1 MKNTRKI
8 SRLKNFRGGGT
19 HFLVSRSRRLWLS
32 LIAFLFSTVLVFCAF
47 FVPLKNNKSA
57 KAYKTSAMPAS
68 IGSITFS
75 DYADK
80 ETVFDAVVLKKL
92 YGKILG
98 QTTASYQDLATA
110 ISGGY
115 KNFANF
121 GDIVLEFGGQKWA
134 VTYVTEANSGDI
146 AATLILADNTDERMQ
161 WNVYTSGTNVDYPSN
176 MYSSSQIRVKAL
188 NAGGDNGTHAYNSS
202 SDGSAKFSNDGTNL
216 TTVSRNDRVN
226 NRWSAFTLSSDI
238 IGKKSLT
245 DYILQPKFLDYQSNE
260 NYMNI
265 YNADASTTAS
275 ANGCYLTPNEA
286 YGIPEPNNSKAG
298 SNRWYID
305 SAVNDNYGGDTS
317 TGQST
322 NNKIGYS
329 DWQHD
334 YLWLPSIAEIG
345 TPSLLLGRAVNSLWG
360 IPSNRG
366 PNSSIRAGTNDYWL
380 RNGTGVISTV
390 FYMETYM
397 TSLNDC
403 GTISTLDVN
412 YSYGGNI
419 GLKYRPCLHLNL
431 TASES
436 ASKVKAPTADTTEF
450 AYDGGTKTYTPEG
463 FDSNVMNISG
473 NTAVDV
479 GKTTVSVSL
488 KSGYVWSDGATE
500 ADGVTPKVYT
510 FDFEIGKGTPIVN
523 PKYDPVNKRYPAL
536 GLPTLTNTGTAGT
549 FTWKEGQTPT
559 VGTNNYAYVFT
570 PTDTDKWKTYDG
582 TISITYVQP
591 TVKSL
596 SISVKSGSKIYDVF
610 TAEELNDYLTVVA
623 TYDDNTTHTL
633 ISSEFTVTITTN
645 NGKLTA
651 DGTNEIYVEETISSS
666 NNVGDSFSIP
676 SVEASKIDSFVL
688 VKLSATSFTYP
699 VTADDIKDALSQ
711 VKVKWNY
718 NPSTAVDL
726 TDYDML
732 EVVGTLDAGNQS
744 LKLKC
749 GDVESSAFSV
759 TIAKGDF
766 DIKATLDGDT
776 VAYDG
781 NSHGLEVVWQEEIDG
796 VTAEYLYV
804 GDGYSDSAAPVNA
817 GEYTVTVS
825 FTHDN
830 PNYNA
835 VTATLT
841 ATLTIEQ
848 ADYPD
853 ADKITF
859 ADATKTYGGQ
869 HSIVA
874 ENVPSGVKVVYVYD
888 GNEQET
894 PFVFSDLSE
903 SGYEVEAKFVFVDAA
918 DAVNY
923 KAIPSKTAKLI
934 ITNKT
939 LYLKDDLTVSGNG
952 VTVDG
957 NQLSATYNGEE
968 FTLSAVGKVKDK
980 DGAEVTSRY
989 TTELKATENGAEVSE
1004 IKDAGTYE
1012 ITVAYTMPAEGA
1024 YIDYEQSFEIKY
1036 TLTVGKADFV
1046 PEDNGIVFN
1055 NKSVSY
1061 DGQAHSIELE
1071 GELPE
1076 WITVSYDG
1084 NGQTEAGTYTITAKF
1099 SHSNPNYNAVADV
1112 TATLTIGAGVYVP
1125 EFTFVDKTSE
1135 YNGKSQT
1142 ISLTGEVP
1150 EWLTVGFYLNG
1161 EEFVGVT
1168 EIGEYEITAKFTH
1181 VNSAYGPVADMTA
1194 KLIIVKAKISAPKF
1208 TGTYSYTGTGI
1219 IVKSSDFESFDSA
1232 VLKLETSKGTG
1243 AGEYKAQFT
1252 LLDTEHYEWAEEGA
1266 GETVW
1271 NIDKAKITATKTSGR
1286 LPEYSSETYKG
1297 EFGQIVNYKYYT
1309 DETCSE
1315 EVHPDDLE
1323 ENKEYFVKA
1332 VLTDEDNFEI
1342 DENAVTYFELGFK
1355 HSIGEAEQKSN
1366 FFKDNWMWLAIGA
1379 GALLLL
1385 LILILALT
1393 RRRAHAD
1400 GYDDYDYADD
1410 EDEDDEEDYDD
1421 EYDDYEDDDY

>member
-1 MKNTRKI
+1 MPFNGDKKA
-8 SRLKNFRGGGT
+8 S
-19 HFLVSRSRRLWLS
+19 
-32 LIAFLFSTVLVFCAF
+32 AY
-47 FVPLKNNKSA
+47 FVNES
-57 KAYKTSAMPAS
+57 PAS
-68 IGSITFS
+68 IGSVTFS

-80 ETVFDAVVLKKL
+80 ETVFDATVLKKL

-98 QTTASYQDLATA
+98 RTTASYQDLAAA

-115 KNFANF
+115 KNYGQF
-121 GDIVLEFGGQKWA
+121 GDIVLEFGGYKWA
-134 VTYVTEANSGDI
+134 VTYVTESNNGNI
-146 AATLILADNTDERMQ
+146 AATLILSENIPLEPYEWNTY
-161 WNVYTSGTNVDYPSN
+161 NSGSAADYPAN
-176 MYSSSQIRVKAL
+176 MYSSSKIRVQTL
-188 NAGGDNGTHAYNSS
+188 NAGGDDGAFAYNSS
-202 SDGSAKFSNDGTNL
+202 GDGSSKYAISYNTL

-226 NRWSAFTLSSDI
+226 NRWSAFTLSDEVV
-238 IGKKSLT
+238 GKKSLT
-245 DYILQPKFLDYQSNE
+245 DYILQPKFIDYQSDE
-260 NYMNI
+260 NVLNI
-265 YNADASTTAS
+265 YNALNGTSTDEGGNLS
-275 ANGCYLTPNEA
+275 PNEA
-286 YGIPEPNNSKAG
+286 YGIPAPNNSIAG
-298 SNRWYID
+298 PARWYISTD
-305 SAVNDNYGGDTS
+305 GTNLNYGGDTS
-317 TGQST
+317 TGQTT
-322 NNKIGYS
+322 NTKTGYS
-329 DWQHD
+329 DWQYD
-334 YLWLPSIAEIG
+334 YLWLASTSEIG
-345 TPSLLLGRAVNSLWG
+345 TPNFGSISNKAVNGIWG
-360 IPSNRG
+360 I
-366 PNSSIRAGTNDYWL
+366 NSGRDEHTRIRAASDHYWL
-380 RNGTGVISTV
+380 RSGGIGNVENAIYIRGSSGSDTHDSGDATPTNVTV
-390 FYMETYM
+390 TCK
-397 TSLNDC
+397 L
-403 GTISTLDVN
+403 
-412 YSYGGNI
+412 
-419 GLKYRPCLHLNL
+419 RPCLHLNL

-500 ADGVTPKVYT
+500 ADGVTPKIYT

-610 TAEELNDYLTVVA
+610 TAEVLNDYLTVVA

-796 VTAEYLYV
+796 GTAEYHYV

-825 FTHDN
+825 FTHEN

-939 LYLKDDLTVSGNG
+939 LYLKDNLTVSGDG

-980 DGAEVTSRY
+980 DGAEVTSSY
-989 TTELKATENGAEVSE
+989 TAEIKVTKNGAEVSE
-1004 IKDAGTYE
+1004 IKDAGSYE
-1012 ITVAYTMPAEGA
+1012 ITVVYTMPAEGA
-1024 YIDYEQSFEIKY
+1024 YADYEQSFEIKY
-1036 TLTVGKADFV
+1036 TLTVEKADFV
-1046 PEDNGIVFN
+1046 LD
-1055 NKSVSY
+1055 
-1061 DGQAHSIELE
+1061 
-1071 GELPE
+1071 
-1076 WITVSYDG
+1076 
-1084 NGQTEAGTYTITAKF
+1084 
-1099 SHSNPNYNAVADV
+1099 
-1112 TATLTIGAGVYVP
+1112 
-1125 EFTFVDKTSE
+1125 FTFVDKTVE
-1135 YNGKSQT
+1135 YNSKNQT
-1142 ISLTGEVP
+1142 IAVTGEVP
-1150 EWLTVGFYLNG
+1150 EWLTVEYFLGG
-1161 EEFVGVT
+1161 EKFDGEK

-1181 VNSAYGPVADMTA
+1181 ENSAYEPIADMTA

-1208 TGTYSYTGTGI
+1208 TGMYSYTGTGI

-1271 NIDKAKITATKTSGR
+1271 QINKAKISATKTSGR

>member
-1 MKNTRKI
+1 MKNIRKI

-57 KAYKTSAMPAS
+57 KAYKTSAMPTS

-80 ETVFDAVVLKKL
+80 ETVFDAAVLKKL

-115 KNFANF
+115 KNYGQF

-226 NRWSAFTLSSDI
+226 NRWSAFTLSSDV

-245 DYILQPKFLDYQSNE
+245 DYILQPKFLDYQSSE

-275 ANGCYLTPNEA
+275 THTFYLTPNEA

-305 SAVNDNYGGDTS
+305 SAVNDNYGGDTT
-317 TGQST
+317 TGQAT
-322 NNKIGYS
+322 NIKQGYT
-329 DWQHD
+329 DWKHD

-500 ADGVTPKVYT
+500 ADGVTPKIYT

-804 GDGYSDSAAPVNA
+804 GDGYSDIAAPVNA

-825 FTHDN
+825 FTHEN

-903 SGYEVEAKFVFVDAA
+903 SGYEVEAKFVFVDVA

-939 LYLKDDLTVSGNG
+939 LYLKDDLTVSGDG

-980 DGAEVTSRY
+980 DGAEVTSSY
-989 TTELKATENGAEVSE
+989 TAEIKVTKNGAEVSE
-1004 IKDAGTYE
+1004 IKDAGSYE
-1012 ITVAYTMPAEGA
+1012 ITVVYTMPAEGA
-1024 YIDYEQSFEIKY
+1024 YADYEQSFEIKY
-1036 TLTVGKADFV
+1036 TLTVEKADFV
-1046 PEDNGIVFN
+1046 LD
-1055 NKSVSY
+1055 
-1061 DGQAHSIELE
+1061 
-1071 GELPE
+1071 
-1076 WITVSYDG
+1076 
-1084 NGQTEAGTYTITAKF
+1084 
-1099 SHSNPNYNAVADV
+1099 
-1112 TATLTIGAGVYVP
+1112 
-1125 EFTFVDKTSE
+1125 FTFVDKTVE
-1135 YNGKSQT
+1135 YNSKNQT
-1142 ISLTGEVP
+1142 IAVTGEVP
-1150 EWLTVGFYLNG
+1150 EWLTVEYFLGG
-1161 EEFVGVT
+1161 EKFDGEK

-1181 VNSAYGPVADMTA
+1181 ENSAYDPIADMTA

-1208 TGTYSYTGTGI
+1208 TGMYSYTGTGI

-1332 VLTDEDNFEI
+1332 VLTDGDNFEI

>member
-8 SRLKNFRGGGT
+8 FRLKNFRGGGT

-32 LIAFLFSTVLVFCAF
+32 LIVFLFSTVLVFCAF

-57 KAYKTSAMPAS
+57 KAYKTSAMPTS

-80 ETVFDAVVLKKL
+80 ETVFDAAVLKKL

-98 QTTASYQDLATA
+98 QTTASYQDLAAA

-115 KNFANF
+115 KNYGQF

-275 ANGCYLTPNEA
+275 ASGCYLTPNEA

-366 PNSSIRAGTNDYWL
+366 PNSSIRAGTNNYWL

-500 ADGVTPKVYT
+500 ADGVTPKIYT

-804 GDGYSDSAAPVNA
+804 GDGYSDIAAPVNA

-825 FTHDN
+825 FTHEN

-903 SGYEVEAKFVFVDAA
+903 SGYEVEAKFVFVDVA

-939 LYLKDDLTVSGNG
+939 LYLKDDLTVSGDG

-980 DGAEVTSRY
+980 DGAEVTSSY
-989 TTELKATENGAEVSE
+989 TAEIKVTKNGAEVSE
-1004 IKDAGTYE
+1004 IKDAGSYE
-1012 ITVAYTMPAEGA
+1012 ITVVYTMPAEGA
-1024 YIDYEQSFEIKY
+1024 YADYEQSFEIKY
-1036 TLTVGKADFV
+1036 TLTVEKADFV
-1046 PEDNGIVFN
+1046 LD
-1055 NKSVSY
+1055 
-1061 DGQAHSIELE
+1061 
-1071 GELPE
+1071 
-1076 WITVSYDG
+1076 
-1084 NGQTEAGTYTITAKF
+1084 
-1099 SHSNPNYNAVADV
+1099 
-1112 TATLTIGAGVYVP
+1112 
-1125 EFTFVDKTSE
+1125 FTFVDKTVE
-1135 YNGKSQT
+1135 YNSKNQT
-1142 ISLTGEVP
+1142 IAVTGEVP
-1150 EWLTVGFYLNG
+1150 EWLTVEYFLGG
-1161 EEFVGVT
+1161 EKFDGEK

-1181 VNSAYGPVADMTA
+1181 ENSAYDPIADMTA

-1208 TGTYSYTGTGI
+1208 TGMYSYTGTGI

-1332 VLTDEDNFEI
+1332 VLTDGDNFEI

>member
-32 LIAFLFSTVLVFCAF
+32 LIVFLFSTVLVFCAF

-57 KAYKTSAMPAS
+57 KAYKTSAMPTS

-80 ETVFDAVVLKKL
+80 ETVFDAAVLKKL

-98 QTTASYQDLATA
+98 QTTASYQDLAAA

-115 KNFANF
+115 KNYGQF

-275 ANGCYLTPNEA
+275 ASGCYLTPNEA

-500 ADGVTPKVYT
+500 ADGVTPKIYT

-804 GDGYSDSAAPVNA
+804 GDGYSDIAAPVNA

-825 FTHDN
+825 FTHEN

-903 SGYEVEAKFVFVDAA
+903 SGYEVEAKFVFVDVA

-939 LYLKDDLTVSGNG
+939 LYLKDDLTVSGDG

-980 DGAEVTSRY
+980 DGAEVTSSY
-989 TTELKATENGAEVSE
+989 TAEIKVTKNGAEVSE
-1004 IKDAGTYE
+1004 IKDAGSYE
-1012 ITVAYTMPAEGA
+1012 ITVVYTMPAEGA
-1024 YIDYEQSFEIKY
+1024 YADYEQSFEIKY
-1036 TLTVGKADFV
+1036 TLTVEKADFV
-1046 PEDNGIVFN
+1046 LD
-1055 NKSVSY
+1055 
-1061 DGQAHSIELE
+1061 
-1071 GELPE
+1071 
-1076 WITVSYDG
+1076 
-1084 NGQTEAGTYTITAKF
+1084 
-1099 SHSNPNYNAVADV
+1099 
-1112 TATLTIGAGVYVP
+1112 
-1125 EFTFVDKTSE
+1125 FTFVDKTVE
-1135 YNGKSQT
+1135 YNSKNQT
-1142 ISLTGEVP
+1142 IAVTGEVP
-1150 EWLTVGFYLNG
+1150 EWLTVEYFLGG
-1161 EEFVGVT
+1161 EKFDGEK

-1181 VNSAYGPVADMTA
+1181 ENSAYDPIADMTA

-1208 TGTYSYTGTGI
+1208 TGMYSYTGTGI

-1332 VLTDEDNFEI
+1332 VLTDGDNFEI

>member
-1 MKNTRKI
+1 MKNIRKI

-47 FVPLKNNKSA
+47 FVPFNGDKKASA
-57 KAYKTSAMPAS
+57 YFVNESPAS
-68 IGSITFS
+68 IGSVTFS

-80 ETVFDAVVLKKL
+80 ETVFDATVLKKL

-98 QTTASYQDLATA
+98 RTTASYQDLAAA

-115 KNFANF
+115 KNYGQF
-121 GDIVLEFGGQKWA
+121 GDIVLEFGGYKWA
-134 VTYVTEANSGDI
+134 VTYVTESNNGNI
-146 AATLILADNTDERMQ
+146 AATLILSENIPLEPYEWNTY
-161 WNVYTSGTNVDYPSN
+161 NSGSAADYPAN
-176 MYSSSQIRVKAL
+176 MYSSSKIRVQTL
-188 NAGGDNGTHAYNSS
+188 NAGGDDGAFAYNSS
-202 SDGSAKFSNDGTNL
+202 GDGSSKYAISYNTL

-226 NRWSAFTLSSDI
+226 NRWSAFTLSDEVV
-238 IGKKSLT
+238 GKKSLT
-245 DYILQPKFLDYQSNE
+245 DYILQPKFIDYQSDE
-260 NYMNI
+260 NVLNI
-265 YNADASTTAS
+265 YNALNGTSTDEGGNLS
-275 ANGCYLTPNEA
+275 PNEA
-286 YGIPEPNNSKAG
+286 YGIPAPNNSIAG
-298 SNRWYID
+298 PARWYISTD
-305 SAVNDNYGGDTS
+305 GTNLNYGGDTS
-317 TGQST
+317 TGQTT
-322 NNKIGYS
+322 NTKTGYS
-329 DWQHD
+329 DWQYD
-334 YLWLPSIAEIG
+334 YLWLASTSEIG
-345 TPSLLLGRAVNSLWG
+345 TPNFGSISNKAVNGIWG
-360 IPSNRG
+360 I
-366 PNSSIRAGTNDYWL
+366 NSGRDEHTRIRAASDHYWL
-380 RNGTGVISTV
+380 RSGGIGNVENAIYIRGSSGSDTHDSGDATPTNVTV
-390 FYMETYM
+390 TCK
-397 TSLNDC
+397 L
-403 GTISTLDVN
+403 
-412 YSYGGNI
+412 
-419 GLKYRPCLHLNL
+419 RPCLHLNL

-500 ADGVTPKVYT
+500 ADGVTPKIYT

-825 FTHDN
+825 FTHEN

-903 SGYEVEAKFVFVDAA
+903 SGYEVEAKFVFVDAT
-918 DAVNY
+918 DAINY

-939 LYLKDDLTVSGNG
+939 LYLKDDLTVSGDG

-957 NQLSATYNGEE
+957 NQLSATFNGEE

-980 DGAEVTSRY
+980 DGAEVTSSY
-989 TTELKATENGAEVSE
+989 TAEIKVTKNGAEVSE
-1004 IKDAGTYE
+1004 IKDAGSYE

-1024 YIDYEQSFEIKY
+1024 YADYEQSFEIKY
-1036 TLTVGKADFV
+1036 TLTVEKADFV

-1055 NKSVSY
+1055 NKSVPY

-1150 EWLTVGFYLNG
+1150 EWLTVEFYLNG

-1181 VNSAYGPVADMTA
+1181 GNSAYGPVTDMTA

-1332 VLTDEDNFEI
+1332 VLTDGDNFEI

>member
-1 MKNTRKI
+1 
-8 SRLKNFRGGGT
+8 
-19 HFLVSRSRRLWLS
+19 
-32 LIAFLFSTVLVFCAF
+32 
-47 FVPLKNNKSA
+47 
-57 KAYKTSAMPAS
+57 MPTS

-80 ETVFDAVVLKKL
+80 ETVFDAAVLKKL

-115 KNFANF
+115 KNYGQF

-226 NRWSAFTLSSDI
+226 NRWSAFTLSSDV

-245 DYILQPKFLDYQSNE
+245 DYILQPKFLDYQSSE

-275 ANGCYLTPNEA
+275 THTFYLTPNEA
-286 YGIPEPNNSKAG
+286 YGISEPNNSNAG
-298 SNRWYID
+298 SNRWYI
-305 SAVNDNYGGDTS
+305 SGAINDNYGGDTT
-317 TGQST
+317 TGQAT
-322 NNKIGYS
+322 NIKQGYT
-329 DWQHD
+329 DWKHD

-345 TPSLLLGRAVNSLWG
+345 TPSLMSYRAVNSLWG
-360 IPSNRG
+360 IPSDRG
-366 PNSSIRAGTNDYWL
+366 SATSIRAGTNDYWL
-380 RNGTGVISTV
+380 RNGTGMISTV
-390 FYMETYM
+390 FYMETYP
-397 TSLNDC
+397 TSLNEC
-403 GTISTLDVN
+403 GSINAIDVN

-500 ADGVTPKVYT
+500 ADGVTPKIYT

-804 GDGYSDSAAPVNA
+804 GDGYSDIAAPVNA

-825 FTHDN
+825 FTHEN

-903 SGYEVEAKFVFVDAA
+903 SGYEVEAKFVFVDVA

-939 LYLKDDLTVSGNG
+939 LYLKDDLTVSGDG

-980 DGAEVTSRY
+980 DGAEVTSSY
-989 TTELKATENGAEVSE
+989 TAEIKVTKNGAEVSE
-1004 IKDAGTYE
+1004 IKDAGSYE
-1012 ITVAYTMPAEGA
+1012 ITVVYTMPAEGA
-1024 YIDYEQSFEIKY
+1024 YADYEQSFEIKY
-1036 TLTVGKADFV
+1036 TLTVEKADFV
-1046 PEDNGIVFN
+1046 LD
-1055 NKSVSY
+1055 
-1061 DGQAHSIELE
+1061 
-1071 GELPE
+1071 
-1076 WITVSYDG
+1076 
-1084 NGQTEAGTYTITAKF
+1084 
-1099 SHSNPNYNAVADV
+1099 
-1112 TATLTIGAGVYVP
+1112 
-1125 EFTFVDKTSE
+1125 FTFVDKTVE
-1135 YNGKSQT
+1135 YNSKNQT
-1142 ISLTGEVP
+1142 IAVTGEVP
-1150 EWLTVGFYLNG
+1150 EWLTVEYFLGG
-1161 EEFVGVT
+1161 EKFDGEK

-1181 VNSAYGPVADMTA
+1181 ENSAYEPIADMTA

-1208 TGTYSYTGTGI
+1208 TGMYSYTGTGI

-1332 VLTDEDNFEI
+1332 VLTDGDNFEI

>member
-1 MKNTRKI
+1 MPFNGDKKA
-8 SRLKNFRGGGT
+8 S
-19 HFLVSRSRRLWLS
+19 
-32 LIAFLFSTVLVFCAF
+32 AY
-47 FVPLKNNKSA
+47 FVNES
-57 KAYKTSAMPAS
+57 PAS
-68 IGSITFS
+68 IGSVTFS

-80 ETVFDAVVLKKL
+80 ETVFDATVLKKL

-98 QTTASYQDLATA
+98 RTTASYQDLAAA

-115 KNFANF
+115 KNYGQF
-121 GDIVLEFGGQKWA
+121 GDIVLEFGGYKWA
-134 VTYVTEANSGDI
+134 VTYVTESNNGNI
-146 AATLILADNTDERMQ
+146 AATLILSENIPLEPYEWNTY
-161 WNVYTSGTNVDYPSN
+161 NSGSAADYPAN
-176 MYSSSQIRVKAL
+176 MYSSSKIRVQTL
-188 NAGGDNGTHAYNSS
+188 NAGGDDGAFAYNSS
-202 SDGSAKFSNDGTNL
+202 GDGSSKYAISYNTL

-226 NRWSAFTLSSDI
+226 NRWSAFTLSDEVV
-238 IGKKSLT
+238 GKKSLT
-245 DYILQPKFLDYQSNE
+245 DYILQPKFIDYQSDE
-260 NYMNI
+260 NVLNI
-265 YNADASTTAS
+265 YNALNGTSTDEGGNLS
-275 ANGCYLTPNEA
+275 PNEA
-286 YGIPEPNNSKAG
+286 YGIPAPNNSIAG
-298 SNRWYID
+298 PARWYISTD
-305 SAVNDNYGGDTS
+305 GTNLNYGGDTS
-317 TGQST
+317 TGQTT
-322 NNKIGYS
+322 NTKTGYS
-329 DWQHD
+329 DWQYD
-334 YLWLPSIAEIG
+334 YLWLASTSEIG
-345 TPSLLLGRAVNSLWG
+345 TPNFGSISNKAVNGIWG
-360 IPSNRG
+360 I
-366 PNSSIRAGTNDYWL
+366 NSGRDEHTRIRAASDHYWL
-380 RNGTGVISTV
+380 RSGGIGNVENAIYIRGSSGSDTHDSGDATPTNVTV
-390 FYMETYM
+390 TCK
-397 TSLNDC
+397 L
-403 GTISTLDVN
+403 
-412 YSYGGNI
+412 
-419 GLKYRPCLHLNL
+419 RPCLHLNL

-500 ADGVTPKVYT
+500 ADGVTPKIYT

-804 GDGYSDSAAPVNA
+804 GDGYSDIAAPVNA

-825 FTHDN
+825 FTHEN

-894 PFVFSDLSE
+894 PFVFFDLSE
-903 SGYEVEAKFVFVDAA
+903 SGYEVEAKFVFVDVA

-939 LYLKDDLTVSGNG
+939 LYLKDDLTVSGDG

-980 DGAEVTSRY
+980 DGAEVTSSY
-989 TTELKATENGAEVSE
+989 TAEIKVTKNGAEVSE
-1004 IKDAGTYE
+1004 IKDAGSYE
-1012 ITVAYTMPAEGA
+1012 ITVVYTMPAEGA
-1024 YIDYEQSFEIKY
+1024 YADYEQSFEIKY
-1036 TLTVGKADFV
+1036 TLTVEKADFV
-1046 PEDNGIVFN
+1046 LD
-1055 NKSVSY
+1055 
-1061 DGQAHSIELE
+1061 
-1071 GELPE
+1071 
-1076 WITVSYDG
+1076 
-1084 NGQTEAGTYTITAKF
+1084 
-1099 SHSNPNYNAVADV
+1099 
-1112 TATLTIGAGVYVP
+1112 
-1125 EFTFVDKTSE
+1125 FTFVDKTVE
-1135 YNGKSQT
+1135 YNSKNQT
-1142 ISLTGEVP
+1142 IAVTGEVP
-1150 EWLTVGFYLNG
+1150 EWLTVEYFLGG
-1161 EEFVGVT
+1161 EKFDGEK

-1181 VNSAYGPVADMTA
+1181 ENSAYEPIADMTA

-1208 TGTYSYTGTGI
+1208 TGMYSYTGTGI

-1271 NIDKAKITATKTSGR
+1271 QINKAKISATKTSGR

>member
-8 SRLKNFRGGGT
+8 FRLKNFRGGGT

-57 KAYKTSAMPAS
+57 KAYKTSAMPTS

-80 ETVFDAVVLKKL
+80 ETVFDAAVLKKL

-115 KNFANF
+115 KNYGQF

-226 NRWSAFTLSSDI
+226 NRWSAFTLSSDV

-245 DYILQPKFLDYQSNE
+245 DYILQPKFLDYQSSE

-275 ANGCYLTPNEA
+275 THTFYLTPNEA
-286 YGIPEPNNSKAG
+286 YGISEPNNSNAG
-298 SNRWYID
+298 SNRWYI
-305 SAVNDNYGGDTS
+305 SGAINDNYGGDTT
-317 TGQST
+317 TGQAT
-322 NNKIGYS
+322 NIKQGYT
-329 DWQHD
+329 DWKHD

-345 TPSLLLGRAVNSLWG
+345 TPSLMSYRAVNSLWG
-360 IPSNRG
+360 IPSDRG
-366 PNSSIRAGTNDYWL
+366 SATSIRAGTNDYWL
-380 RNGTGVISTV
+380 RNGTGMISTV
-390 FYMETYM
+390 FYMETYP
-397 TSLNDC
+397 TSLNEC
-403 GTISTLDVN
+403 GSINAIDVN

-500 ADGVTPKVYT
+500 ADGVTPKIYT
-510 FDFEIGKGTPIVN
+510 FDFEIGKGTPTVN

-549 FTWKEGQTPT
+549 FTWKAGQTPT

-596 SISVKSGSKIYDVF
+596 TISVKSDSKIYDVF

-633 ISSEFTVTITTN
+633 ISSEFTVSITTN

-651 DGTNEIYVEETISSS
+651 DGINEIYVEETISSS

-676 SVEASKIDSFVL
+676 SVEASEIESFVL
-688 VKLSATSFTYP
+688 VKLSTTSFVYP
-699 VTADDIKDALSQ
+699 VTADDIKDVLSQ

-718 NPSTAVDL
+718 NPNTAVDL
-726 TDYDML
+726 TDYEIL

-749 GDVESSAFSV
+749 GDVESNAFSI

-776 VAYDG
+776 ITYDG
-781 NSHGLEVVWQEEIDG
+781 NSHGLEIVWQEEIDG

-804 GDGYSDSAAPVNA
+804 GDGYSDSSAPVNA

-825 FTHDN
+825 FTHEN

-853 ADKITF
+853 ADQITF
-859 ADATKTYGGQ
+859 TDTTKTYGGQ
-869 HSIVA
+869 HSLVV

-888 GNEQET
+888 GIEQET
-894 PFVFSDLSE
+894 PFVFSDISE
-903 SGYEVEAKFVFVDAA
+903 SGYEVEAKFVFVDAT
-918 DAVNY
+918 DAINY

-939 LYLKDDLTVSGNG
+939 LYLKDDLTVSGDG

-980 DGAEVTSRY
+980 DGAEVTSSY
-989 TTELKATENGAEVSE
+989 TAEIMVTKNGAEVSE
-1004 IKDAGTYE
+1004 IKDAGSYE
-1012 ITVAYTMPAEGA
+1012 ITVVYTMPAEGA
-1024 YIDYEQSFEIKY
+1024 YADYEQSFEIKY
-1036 TLTVGKADFV
+1036 TLTVEKADFV
-1046 PEDNGIVFN
+1046 LD
-1055 NKSVSY
+1055 
-1061 DGQAHSIELE
+1061 
-1071 GELPE
+1071 
-1076 WITVSYDG
+1076 
-1084 NGQTEAGTYTITAKF
+1084 
-1099 SHSNPNYNAVADV
+1099 
-1112 TATLTIGAGVYVP
+1112 
-1125 EFTFVDKTSE
+1125 FTFVDKTVE
-1135 YNGKSQT
+1135 YNSKNQT
-1142 ISLTGEVP
+1142 IAVTGEVP
-1150 EWLTVGFYLNG
+1150 EWLTVEYFLGG
-1161 EEFVGVT
+1161 EKFDGEK

-1181 VNSAYGPVADMTA
+1181 ENSAYEPIADMTA

-1219 IVKSSDFESFDSA
+1219 IVKNSDFESFDSA

-1332 VLTDEDNFEI
+1332 VLTDGDNFEI

>member
-1 MKNTRKI
+1 MPFNGDKKA
-8 SRLKNFRGGGT
+8 S
-19 HFLVSRSRRLWLS
+19 
-32 LIAFLFSTVLVFCAF
+32 AY
-47 FVPLKNNKSA
+47 FVNES
-57 KAYKTSAMPAS
+57 PAS
-68 IGSITFS
+68 IGSVTFS

-80 ETVFDAVVLKKL
+80 ETVFDATVLKKL

-98 QTTASYQDLATA
+98 RTTASYQDLAAA

-115 KNFANF
+115 KNYGQF
-121 GDIVLEFGGQKWA
+121 GDIVLEFGGYKWA
-134 VTYVTEANSGDI
+134 VTYVTESNNGNI
-146 AATLILADNTDERMQ
+146 AATLILSENIPLEPYEWNTY
-161 WNVYTSGTNVDYPSN
+161 NSGSAADYPAN
-176 MYSSSQIRVKAL
+176 MYSSSKIRVQTL
-188 NAGGDNGTHAYNSS
+188 NAGGDDGAFAYNSS
-202 SDGSAKFSNDGTNL
+202 GDGSSKYAISYNTL

-226 NRWSAFTLSSDI
+226 NRWSAFTLSDEVV
-238 IGKKSLT
+238 GKKSLT
-245 DYILQPKFLDYQSNE
+245 DYILQPKFIDYQSDE
-260 NYMNI
+260 NVLNI
-265 YNADASTTAS
+265 YNALNGTSTDEGGNLS
-275 ANGCYLTPNEA
+275 PNEA
-286 YGIPEPNNSKAG
+286 YGIPAPNNSIAG
-298 SNRWYID
+298 PARWYISTD
-305 SAVNDNYGGDTS
+305 GTNLNYGGDTS
-317 TGQST
+317 TGQTT
-322 NNKIGYS
+322 NTKTGYS
-329 DWQHD
+329 DWQYD
-334 YLWLPSIAEIG
+334 YLWLASTSEIG
-345 TPSLLLGRAVNSLWG
+345 TPNFGSISNKAVNGIWG
-360 IPSNRG
+360 I
-366 PNSSIRAGTNDYWL
+366 NSGRDEHTRIRAASDHYWL
-380 RNGTGVISTV
+380 RSGGIGNVENAIYIRGSSGSDTHDSGDATPTNVTV
-390 FYMETYM
+390 TCK
-397 TSLNDC
+397 L
-403 GTISTLDVN
+403 
-412 YSYGGNI
+412 
-419 GLKYRPCLHLNL
+419 RPCLHLNL

-500 ADGVTPKVYT
+500 ADGVTPKIYT

-610 TAEELNDYLTVVA
+610 TAEVLNDYLTVVA

-825 FTHDN
+825 FTHEN

-939 LYLKDDLTVSGNG
+939 LYLKDNLTVSGDG

-980 DGAEVTSRY
+980 DGAEVTSSY
-989 TTELKATENGAEVSE
+989 TAEIKVTKNGAEVSE
-1004 IKDAGTYE
+1004 IKDAGSYE
-1012 ITVAYTMPAEGA
+1012 ITVVYTMPAEGA
-1024 YIDYEQSFEIKY
+1024 YADYEQSFEIKY
-1036 TLTVGKADFV
+1036 TLTVEKADFV
-1046 PEDNGIVFN
+1046 LD
-1055 NKSVSY
+1055 
-1061 DGQAHSIELE
+1061 
-1071 GELPE
+1071 
-1076 WITVSYDG
+1076 
-1084 NGQTEAGTYTITAKF
+1084 
-1099 SHSNPNYNAVADV
+1099 
-1112 TATLTIGAGVYVP
+1112 
-1125 EFTFVDKTSE
+1125 FTFVDKTVE
-1135 YNGKSQT
+1135 YNSKNQT
-1142 ISLTGEVP
+1142 IAVTGEVP
-1150 EWLTVGFYLNG
+1150 EWLTVEYFLGG
-1161 EEFVGVT
+1161 EKFDGEK

-1181 VNSAYGPVADMTA
+1181 ENSAYEPIADMTA

-1208 TGTYSYTGTGI
+1208 TGMYSYTGTGI

-1271 NIDKAKITATKTSGR
+1271 QINKAKISATKTSGR

>member
-8 SRLKNFRGGGT
+8 FRLKNFRGGGT

-32 LIAFLFSTVLVFCAF
+32 LIVFLFSTVLVFCAF

-57 KAYKTSAMPAS
+57 KAYKTSAMPTS

-80 ETVFDAVVLKKL
+80 ETVFDAAVLKKL

-98 QTTASYQDLATA
+98 QTTASYQDLAAA

-115 KNFANF
+115 KNYGQF

-275 ANGCYLTPNEA
+275 ASGCYLTPNEA

-500 ADGVTPKVYT
+500 ADGVTPKIYT

-804 GDGYSDSAAPVNA
+804 GDGYSDIAAPVNA

-825 FTHDN
+825 FTHEN

-903 SGYEVEAKFVFVDAA
+903 SGYEVEAKFVFVDVA

-939 LYLKDDLTVSGNG
+939 LYLKDDLTVSGDG

-980 DGAEVTSRY
+980 DGAEVTSSY
-989 TTELKATENGAEVSE
+989 TAEIKVTKNGAEVSE
-1004 IKDAGTYE
+1004 IKDAGSYE
-1012 ITVAYTMPAEGA
+1012 ITVVYTMPAEGA
-1024 YIDYEQSFEIKY
+1024 YADYEQSFEIKY
-1036 TLTVGKADFV
+1036 TLTVEKADFV
-1046 PEDNGIVFN
+1046 LD
-1055 NKSVSY
+1055 
-1061 DGQAHSIELE
+1061 
-1071 GELPE
+1071 
-1076 WITVSYDG
+1076 
-1084 NGQTEAGTYTITAKF
+1084 
-1099 SHSNPNYNAVADV
+1099 
-1112 TATLTIGAGVYVP
+1112 
-1125 EFTFVDKTSE
+1125 FTFVDKTVE
-1135 YNGKSQT
+1135 YNSKNQT
-1142 ISLTGEVP
+1142 IAVTGEVP
-1150 EWLTVGFYLNG
+1150 EWLTVEYFLGG
-1161 EEFVGVT
+1161 EKFDGEK

-1181 VNSAYGPVADMTA
+1181 ENSAYDPIADMTA

-1208 TGTYSYTGTGI
+1208 TGMYSYTGTGI

-1332 VLTDEDNFEI
+1332 VLTDGDNFEI

>member
-1 MKNTRKI
+1 VPFNGDKKA
-8 SRLKNFRGGGT
+8 S
-19 HFLVSRSRRLWLS
+19 
-32 LIAFLFSTVLVFCAF
+32 AY
-47 FVPLKNNKSA
+47 FVNES
-57 KAYKTSAMPAS
+57 PAS
-68 IGSITFS
+68 IGSVTFS

-80 ETVFDAVVLKKL
+80 ETVFDATVLKKL

-98 QTTASYQDLATA
+98 RTTASYQDLAAA

-115 KNFANF
+115 KNYGQF
-121 GDIVLEFGGQKWA
+121 GDIVLEFGGYKWA
-134 VTYVTEANSGDI
+134 VTYVTESNNGNI
-146 AATLILADNTDERMQ
+146 AATLILSENIPLEPYEWNTY
-161 WNVYTSGTNVDYPSN
+161 NSGSAADYPAN
-176 MYSSSQIRVKAL
+176 MYSSSKIRVQTL
-188 NAGGDNGTHAYNSS
+188 NAGGDDGAFAYNSS
-202 SDGSAKFSNDGTNL
+202 GDGSSKYAISYNTL

-226 NRWSAFTLSSDI
+226 NRWSAFTLSDEVV
-238 IGKKSLT
+238 GKKSLT
-245 DYILQPKFLDYQSNE
+245 DYILQPKFIDYQSDE
-260 NYMNI
+260 NVLNI
-265 YNADASTTAS
+265 YNALNGTSTDEGGNLS
-275 ANGCYLTPNEA
+275 PNEA
-286 YGIPEPNNSKAG
+286 YGIPAPNNSIAG
-298 SNRWYID
+298 PARWYISTD
-305 SAVNDNYGGDTS
+305 GTNLNYGGDTS
-317 TGQST
+317 TGQTT
-322 NNKIGYS
+322 NTKTGYS
-329 DWQHD
+329 DWQYD
-334 YLWLPSIAEIG
+334 YLWLASTSEIG
-345 TPSLLLGRAVNSLWG
+345 TPNFGSISNKAVNGIWG
-360 IPSNRG
+360 I
-366 PNSSIRAGTNDYWL
+366 NSGRDEHTRIRAASDHYWL
-380 RNGTGVISTV
+380 RSGGIGNVENAIYIRGSSGSDTHDSGDATPTNVTV
-390 FYMETYM
+390 TCK
-397 TSLNDC
+397 L
-403 GTISTLDVN
+403 
-412 YSYGGNI
+412 
-419 GLKYRPCLHLNL
+419 RPCLHLNL

-500 ADGVTPKVYT
+500 ADGVTPKIYT

-804 GDGYSDSAAPVNA
+804 GDGYSDIAAPVNA

-825 FTHDN
+825 FTHEN

-894 PFVFSDLSE
+894 PFVFFDLSE
-903 SGYEVEAKFVFVDAA
+903 SGYEVEAKFVFVDVA

-939 LYLKDDLTVSGNG
+939 LYLKDDLTVSGDG

-980 DGAEVTSRY
+980 DGAEVTSSY
-989 TTELKATENGAEVSE
+989 TAEIKVTKNGAEVSE
-1004 IKDAGTYE
+1004 IKDAGSYE
-1012 ITVAYTMPAEGA
+1012 ITVVYTMPAEGA
-1024 YIDYEQSFEIKY
+1024 YADYEQSFEIKY
-1036 TLTVGKADFV
+1036 TLTVEKADFV
-1046 PEDNGIVFN
+1046 LD
-1055 NKSVSY
+1055 
-1061 DGQAHSIELE
+1061 
-1071 GELPE
+1071 
-1076 WITVSYDG
+1076 
-1084 NGQTEAGTYTITAKF
+1084 
-1099 SHSNPNYNAVADV
+1099 
-1112 TATLTIGAGVYVP
+1112 
-1125 EFTFVDKTSE
+1125 FTFVDKTVE
-1135 YNGKSQT
+1135 YNSKNQT
-1142 ISLTGEVP
+1142 IAVTGEVP
-1150 EWLTVGFYLNG
+1150 EWLTVEYFLGG
-1161 EEFVGVT
+1161 EKFDGEK

-1181 VNSAYGPVADMTA
+1181 ENSAYEPIADMTA

-1208 TGTYSYTGTGI
+1208 TGMYSYTGTGI

-1271 NIDKAKITATKTSGR
+1271 QINKAKISATKTSGR